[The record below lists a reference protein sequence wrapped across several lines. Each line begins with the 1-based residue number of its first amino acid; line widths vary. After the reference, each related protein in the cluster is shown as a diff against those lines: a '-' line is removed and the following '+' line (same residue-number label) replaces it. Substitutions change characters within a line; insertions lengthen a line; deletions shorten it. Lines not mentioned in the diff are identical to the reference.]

1 MRKTGAC
8 EEKAML
14 GSGSRRNGGF
24 TLPELVVTMVVI
36 GILAA
41 VAIPRFANQAT
52 FDVFRYTEQT
62 REALRFAQKSAI
74 AKRRSV
80 CVVIGTTAITLT
92 VSASFGG
99 SCAQG
104 QSLIDPST
112 GKGFSQPVPS
122 QVTLTSA
129 SFSYDASG
137 TPSAGQTIT
146 VSSGSST
153 QTITVDAGTGYVY

>member
-8 EEKAML
+8 DGQIML
-14 GSGSRRNGGF
+14 GTEKRLEKGF
-24 TLPELVVTMVVI
+24 TLPELVITMVVV

-41 VAIPRFANQAT
+41 VVVPRFVDQAT
-52 FDVFRYTEQT
+52 FDVFRYVEQT

-80 CVVIGTTAITLT
+80 CIVIGTGAITLT
-92 VSASFGG
+92 VPASFGG

-104 QSLIDPST
+104 LIDPST
-112 GKGFSQPVPS
+112 GKAFSQPVPS
-122 QVTLTSA
+122 QVTITSA

>member
-1 MRKTGAC
+1 MRKAGAC
-8 EEKAML
+8 DVWIMCKPSA
-14 GSGSRRNGGF
+14 RKRKGF
-24 TLPELVVTMVVI
+24 TLPELVVTMVVL

-41 VAIPRFANQAT
+41 VAIPRFADRTT
-52 FDVFRYTEQT
+52 FDVFSFTEQT

-74 AKRRSV
+74 AKRRLV
-80 CVVIGTTAITLT
+80 CVSLSSSTIKLKVAQN
-92 VSASFGG
+92 FGDT
-99 SCAQG
+99 SCTPD
-104 QSLIDPST
+104 LIDPST
-112 GKGFSQPVPS
+112 GKAISQPVPS
-122 QVTLTSA
+122 QVTITSA